1 MWLVKDV
8 QQRALIR
15 LERSSEYWCLLFN
28 PSKYEAFF
36 ISVDPYQAELQPNLS
51 LYDFRLRFNPTPTFL
66 GVIFDRL
73 LSFSNLR

>member
-8 QQRALIR
+8 QQGALIR
-15 LERSSEYWCLLFN
+15 LERSSEYWCLLLN
-28 PSKYEAFF
+28 PSKYEAYF

-73 LSFSNLR
+73 LCFSKLR